1 MADAAEQPLRLSFS
15 AELDQLRLQVEV
27 MALRVS
33 EELERMRRV
42 LLTGDRQ
49 LAALA
54 LAADDDVDAMHVSIT
69 GRCYDVIAR
78 QAPVAGD
85 LRFLLS
91 VLRMLE
97 ELERVGDLSLRVVNQ
112 VDDQPLL
119 VAHPEVFAILEAMA
133 DVAQALFRTALAAWS
148 GQDLDLA
155 RSLAA
160 GNRSIDVHYATLVD
174 RLLELDGPDAARV
187 AVAAVLVGRA
197 LERIADH
204 AVIIGERLGYL
215 LTGDPAHIASEVR

>member
-1 MADAAEQPLRLSFS
+1 MRLSFA
-15 AELDQLRLQVEV
+15 AELEQLRLQVEV
-27 MALRVS
+27 MAVRVS

-42 LLTGDRQ
+42 LLTGDEA
-49 LAALA
+49 LAARA
-54 LAADDDVDAMHVSIT
+54 LAADDAVDAMHVSLT
-69 GRCYDVIAR
+69 GRCYELIGR

-85 LRFLLS
+85 LRFVLS

-112 VDDQPLL
+112 VGDQPLL
-119 VAHPEVFAILEAMA
+119 AAHPAVFAILEAMA
-133 DVAQALFRTALAAWS
+133 DVAQELFAVALRAWS
-148 GQDLDLA
+148 AQDIDQA
-155 RSLAA
+155 RSLAS
-160 GNRSIDVHYATLVD
+160 GGQSMDLQYATLVD

-215 LTGDPAHIASEVR
+215 LTGDPAFIASEVR

>member
-1 MADAAEQPLRLSFS
+1 MAERAAQSLRLSFG

-27 MALRVS
+27 MAVRVA
-33 EELERMRRV
+33 EELERMRQV
-42 LLTGDRQ
+42 LLTGDHD
-49 LAALA
+49 LAAAA

-69 GRCYDVIAR
+69 GRCYEVIGR

-112 VDDQPLL
+112 VGDQPLL
-119 VAHPEVFAILEAMA
+119 VAHPPVFATLEAMA
-133 DVAQALFRTALAAWS
+133 DVAQSLFATAMAAWS
-148 GQDLDLA
+148 GQDIALA
-155 RSLAA
+155 RTLVD
-160 GNRSIDVHYATLVD
+160 GNRSMDRHYATLVD

-187 AVAAVLVGRA
+187 AVGAVLVGRA